1 MVGSVNQDAAK
12 DAAGNAAGNNVETL
26 LTDGLGGSVPP
37 APVGDL
43 WANLSTQLPAPTPLG
58 LLHRLPLGMAAL
70 AAAAAL
76 LVAAVLLFAPS
87 DDREAPHLK
96 IRVIDV
102 PRDEQTR
109 PLSREEA
116 AEIFYGTEAPVL
128 LGSDLGAGAGVGGGG

>member
-1 MVGSVNQDAAK
+1 MVGSVNPDAAK
-12 DAAGNAAGNNVETL
+12 NTVDAL
-26 LTDGLGGSVPP
+26 LEKGLGGSVPP

-43 WANLSTQLPAPTPLG
+43 WADLRPQLPAPTPLG

-87 DDREAPHLK
+87 DDGEAPLLK

-102 PRDEQTR
+102 PRDVETP

-128 LGSDLGAGAGVGGGG
+128 LGSDLGAGSGAGGGG